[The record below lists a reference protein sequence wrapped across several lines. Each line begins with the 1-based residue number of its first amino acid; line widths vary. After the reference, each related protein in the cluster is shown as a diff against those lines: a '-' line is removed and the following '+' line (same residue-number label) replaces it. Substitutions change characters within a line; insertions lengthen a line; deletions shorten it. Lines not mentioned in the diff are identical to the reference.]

1 MYDIP
6 LNIRNAKSTNKN
18 KYWKMWIA
26 IQLSVIHW
34 QIALFLTNETV
45 SSLRAWD
52 FCFIFSSAPTIVPRI
67 MLHIKWSL
75 NKYLL
80 PRQMN
85 EWALLNT
92 LGEEQKPPGSPT
104 SQRLWA
110 RHPARTL
117 PLLRCLGGSSG
128 QPRSGSRGDQRG
140 RWLNL
145 LLQEW
150 KWKWKIG
157 SRKDYIFR

>member
-1 MYDIP
+1 M
-6 LNIRNAKSTNKN
+6 NCNSTFS
-18 KYWKMWIA
+18 YT
-26 IQLSVIHW
+26 
-34 QIALFLTNETV
+34 LTNCLV
-45 SSLRAWD
+45 FNKWD
-52 FCFIFSSAPTIVPRI
+52 CELPEGMRFLFYFFFCSHHCTPRI
-67 MLHIKWSL
+67 VLHIKWSL

-117 PLLRCLGGSSG
+117 PLLRCLRGSSG